1 MLKNQPKLRNALT
14 ARHIRIGRLA
24 TRSTACA
31 TALLTVAV
39 EVLLAVFAP
48 DNLPLSVLYGLF
60 MGAVFCL
67 GLMAVLWLWE
77 IYGSV
82 SRDGCADVMKRF
94 EGRPEFAIY
103 RDQVLAMGRRFVWQD
118 LTVLGSYEVK
128 FIEWQQ
134 HYEREQ
140 RLDADC
146 HRLYGIADED
156 RAAAEGAA

>member
-1 MLKNQPKLRNALT
+1 MRKKQPKLRNALT
-14 ARHIRIGRLA
+14 ARHIRIGRLV

-39 EVLLAVFAP
+39 EVLLAVLAP

-60 MGAVFCL
+60 MCGVFCF
-67 GLMAVLWLWE
+67 GLMGVLWLWE

-94 EGRPEFAIY
+94 EARPEFAIH

-118 LTVLGSYEVK
+118 LRMLSSYEVECM
-128 FIEWQQ
+128 EWQQ

-146 HRLYGIADED
+146 RRLYGIADED
-156 RAAAEGAA
+156 QAAAEGTA